1 MNAASKFSF
10 LLSPSLS
17 GKLRV
22 GILLALIVLVTSSVM
37 TYITFNDAVSEVE
50 MVSHSN
56 EVKIEIEAI
65 ISSLKDAETG
75 VRGFLLTKDSSFL
88 TPYIT
93 ADKETRGSYEKLKL
107 LTKDNRQQQIRLEA
121 LAVMID
127 PRYRYLDSL
136 LNFYPKDPSNKTAFF
151 RWLTQGKII
160 MDNAREIVQHMREE
174 EDYILKHRA
183 RKSQES
189 ILRSQVVIIIFLTT
203 AIIIIAI
210 SFYLLL
216 KSLKVIQEKE
226 KIYRNIFEYSQD
238 LLCIC
243 KSDFTIIEANP
254 GFIKTFGFEEAAE
267 RIIFPHHFFA
277 DANDAQ
283 FIRETI
289 SKGVN
294 VQQKELSFT
303 GAHGELH
310 ICLGSFIL
318 IDKAQKIYSVVLTD
332 ITEQVQIQRERE
344 ALERFANIGK
354 VSRVLAH
361 EVRNPLT
368 NINLAVE
375 GLYDENKD
383 ENLNDYFGIIERN
396 SLRINKLITEL
407 LNSTRPTVLEY
418 SDVNISAVV
427 EETLALAKDR
437 MDLKHINIQKHFE
450 ENLPTINGDKDKLG
464 IAFLNIVI
472 NAIEAM
478 PKENGLLKIDA
489 IFNKNKTIA
498 VSITDNGSGMD
509 NETIDSIFQPF
520 FTKKSNGTGLGLAST
535 QNIILTHKG
544 KIEVDSE
551 LGKGTKFTVYLP
563 LV

>member
-1 MNAASKFSF
+1 MTSTPKFSF

-22 GILLALIVLVTSSVM
+22 GISLALVVLITTSVM
-37 TYITFNDAVSEVE
+37 TYITFNNAVNEVE

-88 TPYIT
+88 EPYNN
-93 ADKETRGSYEKLKL
+93 ADKKTKVSYEKLKN
-107 LTKDNRQQQIRLEA
+107 LTKNSKQQRIRLDA

-136 LNFYPKDPSNKTAFF
+136 LYFYPKNPNDKTAFL
-151 RWLTQGKII
+151 RWLKQGKVI
-160 MDNAREIVQHMREE
+160 MDDARSIVQHMREE
-174 EDYILKHRA
+174 EDTVLKQRA
-183 RKSQES
+183 TKSQES
-189 ILRSQVVIIIFLTT
+189 IRNSQVVIIIFLTT
-203 AIIIIAI
+203 AILIIAV

-226 KIYRNIFEYSQD
+226 KTYRNIFEYSQD

-254 GFIKTFGFEEAAE
+254 GFIKTFGFEKDAE

-277 DANDAQ
+277 DASDAQ

-294 VQQKELSFT
+294 VQQKELAFT
-303 GAHGELH
+303 GAQGELH
-310 ICLGSFIL
+310 MCLGSFIL
-318 IDKAQKIYSVVLTD
+318 IDEAQKIYSVVLTD
-332 ITEQVQIQRERE
+332 ITEKVQNQREHE

-375 GLYDENKD
+375 GLHDENKD
-383 ENLNDYFGIIERN
+383 NNLKNYFGIIERN
-396 SLRINKLITEL
+396 SIRINRLITEL
-407 LNSTRPTVLEY
+407 LNSTRPTVLDYGE
-418 SDVNISAVV
+418 VNISNVL
-427 EETLALAKDR
+427 EETLGLAKDR
-437 MDLKHINIQKHFE
+437 MDLKHINIQKHFQ
-450 ENLPTINGDKDKLG
+450 ENLPLINGDREKLS

-472 NAIEAM
+472 NAIESM
-478 PKENGLLKIDA
+478 PKENGLLRLNI
-489 IFNKNKTIA
+489 ILNNKTIA
-498 VSITDNGSGMD
+498 VSIADNGSGMD
-509 NETIDSIFQPF
+509 NETIHAIFQPF

-544 KIEVDSE
+544 KIEVNSE
-551 LGKGTKFTVYLP
+551 VGKGTTFTVFLP
-563 LV
+563 LN